1 MKRCIVEGTTREHDN
16 TPPPPLWVLQTSFLI
31 STLNAPQLCNAFDIM
46 LCKGEKE
53 KEMLVHLL
61 YQIFVKTSLPF
72 GTGHKQMFPSDP
84 PKTHTHS
91 LSQTHTHTHSQTN
104 TGRDVAVSEMGA
116 LKQEASLCAVTRAL
130 QRTWLCTGSVSPS
143 PGLQSL
149 RTVTSP
155 ASPPR
160 ISTDPSGGEKKKSE

>member
-31 STLNAPQLCNAFDIM
+31 STLNAPQLCNAFDII
-46 LCKGEKE
+46 LCRGEKE

-61 YQIFVKTSLPF
+61 YQTFVKTLLPF

-84 PKTHTHS
+84 PKTHTHA

-130 QRTWLCTGSVSPS
+130 QRTWLCTGSCESLPWSPK
-143 PGLQSL
+143 
-149 RTVTSP
+149 P
-155 ASPPR
+155 ANGNFAREPPAHINR
-160 ISTDPSGGEKKKSE
+160 SVRGRKKKSE

>member
-46 LCKGEKE
+46 LCRGEKE

-61 YQIFVKTSLPF
+61 YQTFVKTSLPF

-84 PKTHTHS
+84 PNTHTCS
-91 LSQTHTHTHSQTN
+91 LTDTHAHTLADKHRQRRCCEWDGSSQTGSLALCGYPSIAAHL
-104 TGRDVAVSEMGA
+104 AVYRK
-116 LKQEASLCAVTRAL
+116 LWVPPL
-130 QRTWLCTGSVSPS
+130 VSKACE
-143 PGLQSL
+143 
-149 RTVTSP
+149 R
-155 ASPPR
+155 
-160 ISTDPSGGEKKKSE
+160 